1 MSTEKKTQVVNFNP
15 QGVIA
20 PLLKILEEC
29 TNVVLFGLQ
38 TIETVKEIPP
48 DLEIEDGFFRMQI
61 GKVETDIEL
70 KKQVYKTWLI
80 KKGFEDLIKGIN
92 LTLMEAYLYVS
103 LISRAADLKTG
114 QDFNKAFSEIRKQ
127 ALKMNL
133 PDLIEKIKPHL
144 NKDLTYERQ
153 IRSINKARTCLVH
166 RNGILTEKDTN
177 DIDNQLLKL
186 EWVRFKL
193 FYEKD
198 GGEIEIQGKSVIEG
212 GTTIKMKQ
220 ESNFID
226 FKIGDRINL
235 NYKQFNEF
243 IVTCNYFGADLVDCL
258 PKEIK

>member
-1 MSTEKKTQVVNFNP
+1 MSTEKKTQVVNLNP

-29 TNVVLFGLQ
+29 TNVILFGLQ
-38 TIETVKEIPP
+38 TVETVKEIPP
-48 DLEIEDGFFRMQI
+48 DLEIEDGFFRMQV

-70 KKQVYKTWLI
+70 NKQVYKTWLI
-80 KKGFEDLIKGIN
+80 KKGFEDLIKGIS

-103 LISRAADLKTG
+103 LISRAADFKTG

-133 PDLIEKIKPHL
+133 PYLIEKIKPHL

-166 RNGILTEKDTN
+166 RNGLVTEKDTN